1 MTAPQAETLYE
12 LLVQSMIDRPPDAI
26 VARHMIGLLK
36 ALDRW
41 LLSQPQARDSA
52 ALASSHRGQP

>member
-1 MTAPQAETLYE
+1 MTSAEAERLYE

-41 LLSQPQARDSA
+41 LLSQPQARDYAS
-52 ALASSHRGQP
+52 LASSSRRQP

>member
-1 MTAPQAETLYE
+1 MTSADAERLYE

-41 LLSQPQARDSA
+41 LLSQPQARDYAS
-52 ALASSHRGQP
+52 LASSSRRQP

>member
-1 MTAPQAETLYE
+1 MTAAEAERLSE
-12 LLVQSMIDRPPDAI
+12 MLAQSMIDRPPDAI

-41 LLSQPQARDSA
+41 LLSQPQARESA
-52 ALASSHRGQP
+52 SLVSSHRSRQ